1 MRNPRLVTL
10 LVTVAL
16 AAAWLGKF
24 APQQMSWPD
33 GY

>member
-1 MRNPRLVTL
+1 MNPRLLTL

-24 APQQMSWPD
+24 MPPRFSWPD

>member
-10 LVTVAL
+10 LVTLAL
-16 AAAWLGKF
+16 VAAWLGKF
-24 APQQMSWPD
+24 MPPSRSWPD